1 MENKMESGNAVV
13 GAIIFIVL
21 ILGANFVMYVFARN
35 WAKGGD
41 SPWMSALKQGMSK
54 PLESKSDKS
63 MEELRQKMEELQKKS
78 KKEE

>member
-1 MENKMESGNAVV
+1 MDSGNAVL

-41 SPWMSALKQGMSK
+41 SKWMSALKDGLSK
-54 PLESKSDKS
+54 PLQNQSDKS
-63 MEELRQKMEELQKKS
+63 MEELRQKMEELQKTG
-78 KKEE
+78 KKED

>member
-1 MENKMESGNAVV
+1 MESGNAVL

-21 ILGANFVMYVFARN
+21 ILGANVVMYVFARN

-41 SPWMSALKQGMSK
+41 SKWMSALKQGLSK
-54 PLESKSDKS
+54 PLENQSDKS
-63 MEELRQKMEELQKKS
+63 MDELRQKMEELQRTS

>member
-1 MENKMESGNAVV
+1 MDSGNAVL

-41 SPWMSALKQGMSK
+41 SKWMSALKDGLSK
-54 PLESKSDKS
+54 PLHNQSDKS
-63 MEELRQKMEELQKKS
+63 MDELRQKMEELQKKAG
-78 KKEE
+78 KEE